1 MKVIQFKRPDKIKSE
16 GYLFQNEENVPG
28 IVLLQEWWGVNE
40 QIKKVANKL
49 NNLGWRVV
57 IPDLYKGQVAL
68 AENEAKHLMNNLNF
82 VDAASQDVRGAV
94 QYLKNSG
101 SKRVAV
107 TGFCM
112 GGALTFLAS
121 AEVSELD
128 CAVIWYGYPSI
139 DLMNFENIKIPI
151 LGHFAIH
158 DEAFAIQGVEEFEKK
173 LNKKKVNFEFFK
185 YDAKHAFANEE
196 ADSKNL
202 PYLQYNEEAK
212 QLAWTRTVTFFNHY
226 LNKI

>member
-1 MKVIQFKRPDKIKSE
+1 MKVIQFTRPDKIKSE
-16 GYLFQNEENVPG
+16 GYLFQNEEDVPG

-40 QIKKVANKL
+40 QIKKVAKNL

-112 GGALTFLAS
+112 GGALTFLAA

-128 CAVIWYGYPSI
+128 CAVIWYGYPPI

-173 LNKKKVNFEFFK
+173 LNKEKVNFEFFK

-212 QLAWTRTVTFFNHY
+212 QLAWTRTVTFFNNY

>member
-1 MKVIQFKRPDKIKSE
+1 MTVIQFKRPDKIKSE

-40 QIKKVANKL
+40 QIKKVANNL

-112 GGALTFLAS
+112 GGALT
-121 AEVSELD
+121 
-128 CAVIWYGYPSI
+128 
-139 DLMNFENIKIPI
+139 FENIKIPI

>member
-1 MKVIQFKRPDKIKSE
+1 MNVIQFTRPDKIKSE
-16 GYLFQNEENVPG
+16 GYLFQNEEDVPG

-40 QIKKVANKL
+40 QIKNVAKNL

-68 AENEAKHLMNNLNF
+68 VENEAKHLMNNLNF

-112 GGALTFLAS
+112 GGALTCLAL
-121 AEVSELD
+121 AKVPELD
-128 CAVIWYGYPSI
+128 CAVIWYGYPPV
-139 DLMNFENIKIPI
+139 DLMNFENIQVPI

-173 LNKKKVNFEFFK
+173 LNKEKVNFEFFK

-196 ADSKNL
+196 ANSKNL
-202 PYLQYNEEAK
+202 PYLQYDEEAK
-212 QLAWTRTVTFFNHY
+212 KLAWTRTVTFFNHY

>member
-1 MKVIQFKRPDKIKSE
+1 MQAIKFSRPDKIKNN
-16 GYLFQNEENVPG
+16 GYLFENEEDLPG
-28 IVLLQEWWGVNE
+28 IVLLHEWWGVNE

-49 NNLGWRVV
+49 KNLGWRVL

-68 AENEAKHLMNNLNF
+68 EENEAKHLMNNLNF
-82 VDAASQDVRGAV
+82 VDAANHDVRGAV

-112 GGALTFLAS
+112 GGALTFLSLAK
-121 AEVSELD
+121 VPELD
-128 CAVIWYGYPSI
+128 CAVIWYGYPPI

-158 DEAFAIQGVEEFEKK
+158 DEAFAIQGVEEFEKQ
-173 LNKKKVNFEFFK
+173 LNKKKINFEIFK
-185 YDAKHAFANEE
+185 YDAKHSFANEE

-202 PYLQYNEEAK
+202 PYLKYNEEAK
-212 QLAWTRTVTFFNHY
+212 NLAWTRTVIFFNNY
-226 LNKI
+226 LNKV